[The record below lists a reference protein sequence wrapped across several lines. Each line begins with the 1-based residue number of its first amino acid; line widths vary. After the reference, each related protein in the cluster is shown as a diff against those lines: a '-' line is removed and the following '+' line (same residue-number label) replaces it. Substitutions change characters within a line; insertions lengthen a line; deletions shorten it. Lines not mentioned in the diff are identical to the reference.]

1 MPYKSK
7 IVTSSAA
14 AYQKPRI
21 QQAHLYKGVSTLDE
35 SNSSSKLF
43 DLDLIKRD
51 ILNHFN
57 TRKGSRLMRPNFG
70 SMIWDL
76 LMTPLTPS
84 TKDQLVADVNAVCTF
99 DPRVVPTQIDITEY
113 ENGFI
118 LELTLLLK
126 ETNESSTMRLAFD
139 QSLGLVQQ

>member
-7 IVTSSAA
+7 VIVSSSAV
-14 AYQKPRI
+14 YQKPI
-21 QQAHLYKGVSTLDE
+21 QKTHLYKGVSTLDE
-35 SNSSSKLF
+35 NNSSSKLF
-43 DLDLIKRD
+43 DLDLVKRD

-57 TRKGSRLMRPNFG
+57 TRKGSRVMQPDFG
-70 SMIWDL
+70 SIIWDL

-84 TKDQLVADVNAVCTF
+84 TKDQLVADVNAICTF
-99 DPRVVPTQIDITEY
+99 DPRVIPTQMDITEY

-118 LELTLLLK
+118 LELTLVLK

-139 QSLGLVQQ
+139 QGLGLIQQ